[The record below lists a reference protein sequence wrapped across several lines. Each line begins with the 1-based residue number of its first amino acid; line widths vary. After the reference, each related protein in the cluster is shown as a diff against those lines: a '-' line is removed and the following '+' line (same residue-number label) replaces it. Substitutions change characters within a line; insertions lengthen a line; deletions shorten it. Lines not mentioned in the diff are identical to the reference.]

1 MLKKVFF
8 CFFKNLNR
16 VFLRTLNNFVLFRDI
31 TFLQPNL
38 NLRFIPKLVPNLD
51 IEKVLDVVVLKSLFV
66 IRDEEDLV
74 FKSSPKRTLDFSIL
88 TTPLKRVVDLRFK
101 DWVLRTLPEKEDS
114 PFNSFF
120 KIW

>member
-51 IEKVLDVVVLKSLFV
+51 IEKVLEVVVLKSLV
-66 IRDEEDLV
+66 IIGDEADLV

-88 TTPLKRVVDLRFK
+88 QK
-101 DWVLRTLPEKEDS
+101 
-114 PFNSFF
+114 
-120 KIW
+120 

>member
-51 IEKVLDVVVLKSLFV
+51 TEKVLEVVMLKSSFV
-66 IRDEEDLV
+66 IRDEVDLV
-74 FKSSPKRTLDFSIL
+74 FKSSPKRTLDFNVL
-88 TTPLKRVVDLRFK
+88 TTSLKRIVDLKFK
-101 DWVLRTLPEKEDS
+101 D
-114 PFNSFF
+114 
-120 KIW
+120 

>member
-1 MLKKVFF
+1 M
-8 CFFKNLNR
+8 
-16 VFLRTLNNFVLFRDI
+16 FLRTLNNFVLFRDI

-74 FKSSPKRTLDFSIL
+74 FKSSPKRTLDFNIL
-88 TTPLKRVVDLRFK
+88 TTSLKRVMDLRFK
-101 DWVLRTLPEKEDS
+101 
-114 PFNSFF
+114 N
-120 KIW
+120 